1 MKFDPKKPVSISNP
15 LPQKQW
21 PIKKGEAVYFLR
33 EDGVISGTVRWY
45 NPARTIDVWATA
57 GSPCYTVESC
67 YGWNAL
73 VSDKNIRRKTPRGRR
88 DLERMH
94 IDRYAE
100 QTLQMNQALMERVKR
115 EHQMRVAWCAR
126 WRRLWL

>member
-1 MKFDPKKPVSISNP
+1 
-15 LPQKQW
+15 
-21 PIKKGEAVYFLR
+21 
-33 EDGVISGTVRWY
+33 
-45 NPARTIDVWATA
+45 
-57 GSPCYTVESC
+57 
-67 YGWNAL
+67 
-73 VSDKNIRRKTPRGRR
+73 
-88 DLERMH
+88 MH